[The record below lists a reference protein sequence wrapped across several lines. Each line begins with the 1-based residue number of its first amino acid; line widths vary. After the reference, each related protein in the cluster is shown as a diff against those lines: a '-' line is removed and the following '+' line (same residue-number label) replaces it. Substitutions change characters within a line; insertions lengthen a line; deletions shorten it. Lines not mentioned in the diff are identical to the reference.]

1 MEVNNFY
8 LDICLNIYLQ
18 TFTAMKSSKTLLAII
33 IILAYI
39 SPLIVAI
46 IFHDKPFF
54 ESFLGFTG
62 GFIGMLVVVYLGK
75 LIEIIRSV
83 YKPESPEFEKLNLRL
98 RIIWAMFCVF
108 TSGLL
113 LYYSFSYT
121 PDLGYNAF
129 FILFG
134 IFLMI
139 QGNYQSILPK
149 KMGLNSFAATYADTY
164 GDIFYK
170 KSQKLTGKFEFY
182 FGLLIVLI
190 FSILP
195 NTKQVA
201 VGGMFGILILYYLGS
216 WVIIYKNTQI
226 IAESEAKN
234 KTS

>member
-1 MEVNNFY
+1 LEVNNFY

-139 QGNYQSILPK
+139 QGNYQSVLPK

>member
-1 MEVNNFY
+1 
-8 LDICLNIYLQ
+8 
-18 TFTAMKSSKTLLAII
+18 MKKSKILLTII
-33 IILAYI
+33 IILAYV

-46 IFHDKPFF
+46 LFHDKPFF

-62 GFIGMLVVVYLGK
+62 GFIGMAFVIYLGK
-75 LIEIIRSV
+75 VIETIKSI
-83 YKPESPEFEKLNLRL
+83 YKPESPEFEKLNLIL
-98 RIIWAMFCVF
+98 RIIWAVFCVF
-108 TSGLL
+108 ISGLL
-113 LYYSFSYT
+113 LYYSFNYT
-121 PDLGYNAF
+121 PNLGYNAF

-139 QGNYQSILPK
+139 QGNYQSVLPK

-164 GDIFYK
+164 GDSFYR

-190 FSILP
+190 FLILP
-195 NTKQVA
+195 NTVQVA
-201 VGGMFGILILYYLGS
+201 LGGIFGIFIFYYLGS